1 MTFPFETTVKPMY
14 DLLGTPDEH
23 KVLKTYPTDHFI
35 PISEQVREVL
45 AWLDKYFGPVK

>member
-1 MTFPFETTVKPMY
+1 MTFPFVTTVKPMY
-14 DLLGTPDEH
+14 DLLGTPDKD

-35 PISEQVREVL
+35 PISEQVREIL